1 MKIQSRT
8 LHSLKVGQIG
18 IVHWDARGLFVA
30 LHACNLASG
39 LESLK
44 LYNFL
49 AHSLVIDARTFEV
62 LDSLEHLHEL
72 SISSTSVDLD
82 DNHLMQLAKALP
94 HLRLLNLNAEY
105 TEIVPKCTFIGLQNL
120 VQFCPKLESLALGLD
135 ARQIST
141 QPDGEYP
148 LGFHLTT
155 LDLCAAPVSNA
166 CDVASYLIM
175 LFPALTKFSTDYDC
189 FEEGDDDDV
198 VTRYCT
204 IWSEVHELLK
214 HVI

>member
-1 MKIQSRT
+1 MKIKSRT

-18 IVHWDARGLFVA
+18 IVHWDVRGLFVA

-62 LDSLEHLHEL
+62 LDSFERLHEL
-72 SISSTSVDLD
+72 SIHSTSVDLD

-94 HLRLLNLNAEY
+94 QLRLLDLNAEY
-105 TEIVPKCTFIGLQNL
+105 TEIVPKGTFTGLQNL
-120 VQFCPKLESLALGLD
+120 IKFCPKLENLALRLD
-135 ARQIST
+135 ARQIPIFST

-148 LGFHLTT
+148 LGLH
-155 LDLCAAPVSNA
+155 LCAVS
-166 CDVASYLIM
+166 D
-175 LFPALTKFSTDYDC
+175 
-189 FEEGDDDDV
+189 
-198 VTRYCT
+198 
-204 IWSEVHELLK
+204 
-214 HVI
+214 HVIPSPCSHQVLHNLVGSTRAI

>member
-1 MKIQSRT
+1 MNACRLLLMKIQSRT

-62 LDSLEHLHEL
+62 LDSFEHLHEL
-72 SISSTSVDLD
+72 SISSTSVDLN

-94 HLRLLNLNAEY
+94 HLRLLDLNAEY
-105 TEIVPKCTFIGLQNL
+105 TEIVPKGTFTGLQNL
-120 VQFCPKLESLALGLD
+120 IKFCPKLESLALRLD
-135 ARQIST
+135 ARQIPIFST

-148 LGFHLTT
+148 LGLHLTT
-155 LDLCAAPVSNA
+155 LDLSAAPVSNA
-166 CDVASYLIM
+166 CDDASCLIM

-189 FEEGDDDDV
+189 FEDGDDDV

-204 IWSEVHELLK
+204 I
-214 HVI
+214 